1 MGWEKR
7 YGGIVAAVFSLIL
20 SATKKR
26 EGRSRMREG
35 AALRAQGA
43 HDSIQKVVAK
53 ERLTEAPLAT
63 YFLVASVKA
72 SKTEH
77 PTAKEVSSLQLG
89 VCC

>member
-1 MGWEKR
+1 MGWGKR

-35 AALRAQGA
+35 ALRAQA
-43 HDSIQKVVAK
+43 ARDSIQKVVAK

-63 YFLVASVKA
+63 YFLVASVNA
-72 SKTEH
+72 SKAEH
-77 PTAKEVSSLQLG
+77 PTAKEVSSLQVG

>member
-35 AALRAQGA
+35 ALRAQAA

-77 PTAKEVSSLQLG
+77 PTAKEVSSLQVG